1 MTYYYLSRKSLTPSC
16 LYIIA
21 LYNPSTSR
29 IGNQRQ
35 KYRMCLKK
43 LNNANRTVGR
53 IVKLSCKIKKNKLT
67 NNPNIV
73 MLV

>member
-1 MTYYYLSRKSLTPSC
+1 
-16 LYIIA
+16 
-21 LYNPSTSR
+21 
-29 IGNQRQ
+29 
-35 KYRMCLKK
+35 MCLKK